1 MFVLSVTPNVAIDRT
16 LEVPGFVSGGV
27 WRAQS
32 VRATCGGKGI
42 NVARAVVGLGH
53 RAACAGLLAGHTG
66 RLAAA
71 TARDE
76 GLEGAWTW
84 IPGESRTCVIIL
96 GGDDATTV
104 INEPGTLI
112 APLDWVRLEQDVAAA
127 AARADV
133 VCISGSL
140 PPGAPPGGLT
150 RLVTAARGSGRPVWV
165 DTSGAALKE
174 AVHAAPVAI
183 KVNVGEAEEMLQYA
197 VPTTDYAAQAAL
209 ELSRRCAAAVAITL
223 SGEGAVLAT
232 DGRVWTAWPPRVRVV
247 SPVSSGDCFLAG
259 LVLGMA
265 EESDPG
271 AALRRGVAAGTAS
284 VLSAKAGEIDPERY
298 AELVAKIRVE
308 PIKL

>member
-1 MFVLSVTPNVAIDRT
+1 MYVLCVTPNVAVDRT

-32 VRATCGGKGI
+32 VRATCGGKGL

-71 TARDE
+71 SAHAE

-112 APLDWVRLEQDVAAA
+112 APLDWVRLEQDVATAA
-127 AARADV
+127 ASADA

-140 PPGAPPGGLT
+140 PPGAPPGGVT
-150 RLVTAARGSGRPVWV
+150 RLIAAARGGGRPVWV
-165 DTSGAALKE
+165 DTSGAALQE
-174 AVHAAPVAI
+174 AVHSAPVAI
-183 KVNVGEAEEMLQYA
+183 KVNVGEAEELLQYA
-197 VPTTDYAAQAAL
+197 VPTPDYAAQAAL
-209 ELSRRCAAAVAITL
+209 ELSRRCGGAVAITL

-232 DGRVWTAWPPRVRVV
+232 DGRAWMAWPPRVRVV

-265 EESDPG
+265 DEGDPS

-284 VLSAKAGEIDPERY
+284 VLSAKAGEIDLGKHG
-298 AELVAKIRVE
+298 ELLASVRVE
-308 PIKL
+308 PVRI